1 MAVDNRVWPAVGQ
14 DVVVEP
20 MTQMSRLLVERLLK
34 EIKGYF
40 AETSADEHVCMF
52 LNPFVLIFGMDYL
65 VGQRIL
71 PKELKDNCRAE
82 VMKQVMQYFGP
93 DKVEIFS
100 KIALEHEK
108 ARAAAEEAAAA
119 ASAQPEALI
128 PGSPVKTGRPA
139 TSAIFQQMQ
148 RKLASQTV
156 AAAAPVARLNMS
168 LRDTQKSRYEE
179 ERKKVED
186 STREEI
192 AKYEEYFKGFISD
205 VDDNGLLNDS
215 KWMAMIKEFPSALG
229 TKEMK
234 DKGGTEVEKLWR
246 DSFCP
251 MDAVYSTK
259 RFDIIGWWMDDAHG
273 GRFRYLQ
280 ALAVVHLAQP
290 FTNAY
295 VERVFSRGTWVDGAR
310 SQRTLDTTFEMRVL
324 DADNRRL
331 VELAK
336 PVLDLTDIKNNVD
349 IKVYDT
355 TAQKIKDALARFA
368 EPLESEESD
377 ETTTATDGDEYDEQ
391 EDCTNEGE
399 VVVTLPAMNSDDDS
413 EAEEDEE
420 GGDGSS
426 ADEDIFSDIKQVQF
440 DNDVDDL
447 LRHMAASKQ
456 KPPASFKK
464 PPPSLK
470 KQAPS
475 TDTQKQAPKTDTPA
489 TSKKRVRKSV

>member
-1 MAVDNRVWPAVGQ
+1 
-14 DVVVEP
+14 
-20 MTQMSRLLVERLLK
+20 
-34 EIKGYF
+34 
-40 AETSADEHVCMF
+40 
-52 LNPFVLIFGMDYL
+52 
-65 VGQRIL
+65 
-71 PKELKDNCRAE
+71 
-82 VMKQVMQYFGP
+82 
-93 DKVEIFS
+93 
-100 KIALEHEK
+100 
-108 ARAAAEEAAAA
+108 
-119 ASAQPEALI
+119 
-128 PGSPVKTGRPA
+128 
-139 TSAIFQQMQ
+139 
-148 RKLASQTV
+148 
-156 AAAAPVARLNMS
+156 
-168 LRDTQKSRYEE
+168 
-179 ERKKVED
+179 
-186 STREEI
+186 
-192 AKYEEYFKGFISD
+192 
-205 VDDNGLLNDS
+205 
-215 KWMAMIKEFPSALG
+215 
-229 TKEMK
+229 
-234 DKGGTEVEKLWR
+234 
-246 DSFCP
+246 
-251 MDAVYSTK
+251 
-259 RFDIIGWWMDDAHG
+259 MDDAHG

-377 ETTTATDGDEYDEQ
+377 ETTTATDGDEYDKQ